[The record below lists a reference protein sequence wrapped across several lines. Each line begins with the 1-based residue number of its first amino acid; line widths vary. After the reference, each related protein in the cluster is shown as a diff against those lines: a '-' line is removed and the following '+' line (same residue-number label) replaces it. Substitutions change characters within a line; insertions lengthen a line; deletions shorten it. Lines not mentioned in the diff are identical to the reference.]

1 MIKKIKNVIIFT
13 LSVVMLTGCSIIKK
27 APVTHTITFSANG
40 GTFASGEENF
50 YVTATEGEPFEVP
63 ENPNWEGHSFER
75 WTIDDETTNVL
86 ETRLATEDVTIK
98 ALWNELS
105 YAVTFYSDGEAVD
118 STTVKWGE
126 TLAEPKTP
134 PAKADNRFTGG
145 YVSLDSNIPY
155 DFSEPVEADLNL
167 YAGFVSTIT
176 DLTTLDSYV
185 FQSQV
190 RNPYVWMGCETASL
204 MIALKTTGHIPDKSF
219 TEMLNELPK
228 TDSDNPYLGFCGDL
242 YSDTWTRDAVM
253 PNIVTEWGAKYGNTK
268 DLTKQGLDPLI
279 KALENGHPVVVW
291 TSSKMVPSETV
302 WDDTKTGLTDD
313 ATDPIT
319 GEVLNYF
326 GSTGSH
332 WEYKTHNHVMTL
344 VGYNS
349 STGEFKLADPAEW
362 KGPEYWVSYDTFMN
376 SWNCYQGAVEVW

>member
-1 MIKKIKNVIIFT
+1 MVNVKKIFVSM
-13 LSVVMLTGCSIIKK
+13 LSVFLLAGCSIAKK
-27 APVTHTITFSANG
+27 EPVTHTITFSADG
-40 GTFASGEENF
+40 GTFASGEDKF
-50 YVTATEGEPFEVP
+50 YVTATEGEPFEIP
-63 ENPNWEGHSFER
+63 ANPIWDGHSFDGWKAEGETDILDSHLAVADAEVHAT
-75 WTIDDETTNVL
+75 WTEL
-86 ETRLATEDVTIK
+86 EYTV
-98 ALWNELS
+98 N
-105 YAVTFYSDGEAVD
+105 FYSDEAVVD
-118 STTVKWGE
+118 TRVVKWGE
-126 TLAEPKTP
+126 NVAEPKTP
-134 PAKADNRFTGG
+134 PAKTDSKFTGW
-145 YVSLDSNIPY
+145 YVSSDSETPY
-155 DFSEPVEADLNL
+155 DFAEPITSDLNL
-167 YAGFVSTIT
+167 YAQFVSTIT

-190 RNPYVWMGCETASL
+190 RDPYVWMGCETASL
-204 MIALKTTGHIPDKSF
+204 MIALKTTGHIQDKSF
-219 TEMLNELPK
+219 TAMLNELPK

-253 PNIVTEWGAKYGNTK
+253 PNIVTEWGAQYGNTK
-268 DLTKQGLDPLI
+268 DLTKQGLEPVI
-279 KALENGHPVVVW
+279 EALQNGHPVVVW

-349 STGEFKLADPAEW
+349 TTGEFKLADPAEW